1 MKIKKLHIYLF
12 KDNIEIVQ
20 KNGEIDEYIKNL
32 RTVSQQKKIESRLPN
47 EAILGV
53 TFGVGAREKSQ

>member
-32 RTVSQQKKIESRLPN
+32 RLGCPTRLYW
-47 EAILGV
+47 G
-53 TFGVGAREKSQ
+53 